1 MKKQF
6 ASAIV
11 ISLMLLLSAISI
23 SAATKK
29 STIRIE
35 GMKCSKCSGSVA
47 KALKAVEGVESVEI
61 SVEKKEAVIQ
71 YDDEKVTEA
80 RLREVINSTGF
91 TAQPP
96 TE

>member
-6 ASAIV
+6 ASALV
-11 ISLMLLLSAISI
+11 LSLMLALSAVSL

-29 STIRIE
+29 STIKID

-47 KALKAVEGVESVEI
+47 KALKATEGVESVEI

-71 YDDEKVTEA
+71 YDDQKVTEA
-80 RLREVINSTGF
+80 KLREVINSTGF

-96 TE
+96 AE

>member
-6 ASAIV
+6 VSAIV
-11 ISLMLLLSAISI
+11 MMLMLALGAISI

-29 STIRIE
+29 STIRID

-47 KALKAVEGVESVEI
+47 KALKAIEGVESVEI

-71 YDDEKVTEA
+71 YNDEKVTEA
-80 RLREVINSTGF
+80 KLREVINSTGF